1 MPNQLIINYLG
12 KTRNFFN
19 QKVIEQCYNQRKQN
33 SEGSRKA
40 A

>member
-1 MPNQLIINYLG
+1 MPNQLILNYLG
-12 KTRNFFN
+12 KTESFN